1 MASNWP
7 SEVPFGSLLVYSP
20 NGTSDESKKSR
31 RVCYGLKQGDT
42 ALLSRAL
49 VLLKEAVQQGQLS
62 GFFGPDVGLVP
73 APRSAPPVDGGHWP
87 AKHIATRL
95 VEAGL
100 GKAVYPYLTRSV
112 AVPKS
117 AYAAPGERPSVQRHY
132 ETIDVQGELIAPT
145 RLLVIDDV
153 VTRGRTL
160 LACVRRLQEALPAC
174 EVQCFALVRTKGL
187 QPEVDR
193 TLEPCTGRIFWTG
206 SDADREP

>member
-1 MASNWP
+1 MASSWP
-7 SEVPFGSLLVYSP
+7 SEVSFASLLVYSP
-20 NGTSDESKKSR
+20 SGVSDESKKSR
-31 RVCYGLKQGDT
+31 RICYGLKQGDA
-42 ALLSRAL
+42 ALLARA
-49 VLLKEAVQQGQLS
+49 VSLLKAAVDEGRLP

-73 APRSAPPVDGGHWP
+73 APGSAPQVGGGLWTP
-87 AKHIATRL
+87 ELFAKRF

-117 AYAAPGERPSVQRHY
+117 AYAAPGERPSPERHY
-132 ETIDVQGELIAPT
+132 ETINVHGELIAPT
-145 RLLVIDDV
+145 RLLVVDDV
-153 VTRGRTL
+153 ITRGRTL

-174 EVQCFALVRTKGL
+174 EVRCFGLIRTKGL

-193 TLEPCTGRIFWTG
+193 IVDPCTGRIFWTG